1 MKKTLLALIL
11 VFAFIFA
18 SCNVLEQDVSN
29 EPPAA
34 DADTSIVD
42 EDMPNR
48 IQLHRVNDYD
58 RSDREYSGDGL
69 SPTAYAS
76 AGEILLFWSYWDD
89 NAMSYLGES
98 ILTWYDKALFQWNE
112 EEGTFVVTKTEE
124 LGETGYENW
133 VINKDSFIIASCP
146 HYAEAVGL
154 GEQAKA
160 IAGLEKG
167 DKVYI
172 YGDCKVLIDGKGTI
186 DDTCFSIGTP
196 AGDGYIVAGDIREQF
211 GESEPETSKLEVSKP
226 ETSKPET
233 SIPEIKGQVEFLDI
247 PFEVNVIIVPVL
259 DPVYAAGQWPWDGGI
274 ILSPE
279 ELPIGEH
286 VKEFWEPDKGDPS
299 YNEWIKRY
307 TDEWFEDNWLIVLHG
322 VEKEINLKHI
332 GFHFE
337 DEKQPKMLFI
347 YDEGDPNFDWD
358 LTYGSRA
365 FIEIAKK
372 DIPYD
377 IGERYTVK
385 FEDGEITGNTF
396 FFRALETKVAVSNG
410 YDLPEQDG

>member
-34 DADTSIVD
+34 DADASIVD

-58 RSDREYSGDGL
+58 RSDREYSGDSVL
-69 SPTAYAS
+69 PTSYVS
-76 AGEILLFWSYWDD
+76 AGEILLFWSYEDD

-98 ILTWYDKALFQWNE
+98 GLAWYDKALLQWDE
-112 EEGTFVVTKTEE
+112 KESAFVVTKTEKAS
-124 LGETGYENW
+124 GGTDYENW

-146 HYAEAVGL
+146 HYAKAVGL

-186 DDTCFSIGTP
+186 DDTCISIGTP

-233 SIPEIKGQVEFLDI
+233 SIPEIKGDSGFLDI
-247 PFEVNVIIVPVL
+247 PFEVNVITVPL
-259 DPVYAAGQWPWDGGI
+259 LEPALAASNLIWGGHI
-274 ILSPE
+274 ALSPE
-279 ELPIGEH
+279 DLPLDGNGAEYWRPDEGE
-286 VKEFWEPDKGDPS
+286 PS
-299 YNEWIKRY
+299 YNQWIQKY
-307 TDEWFEDNWLIVLHG
+307 TDEWFEENWLIVFLG
-322 VEKEINLKHI
+322 TRYEFDLKRI

-337 DEKQPKMLFI
+337 EGKQPKMLFI
-347 YDEGDPNFDWD
+347 YDENDPDFKWD
-358 LTYGSRA
+358 KTYATYA
-365 FIEIAKK
+365 FVEVSKK

-377 IGERYTVK
+377 IGATYELEGIDGNS
-385 FEDGEITGNTF
+385 FELPVF
-396 FFRALETKVAVSNG
+396 FFIARETKAAEADG
-410 YDLPEQDG
+410 YKLPE

>member
-233 SIPEIKGQVEFLDI
+233 SIPEIKGDSGFLDI

-259 DPVYAAGQWPWDGGI
+259 DPLYAAGQWPWDGGI
-274 ILSPE
+274 VLSPE
-279 ELPIGEH
+279 ELLIGEH
-286 VKEFWEPDKGDPS
+286 VKKFWEPDKGDPS

-337 DEKQPKMLFI
+337 DGKQPKMLFI

-358 LTYGSRA
+358 LTYGSKA
-365 FIEIAKK
+365 FIEISKK

-385 FEDGEITGNTF
+385 DEDGNEIIHDIF
-396 FFRALETKVAVSNG
+396 FFRALETKEAESNG
-410 YDLPEQDG
+410 YKLPE